1 MSEKSYRIL
10 PIMPTARADAAV
22 DTVCTWPQCSAT
34 TRARPSSEGT
44 EMINVKTIDDL
55 AQRLSAMVPPGVSAA
70 REELTDNFRAALRSG
85 LSRLDLVS
93 RDEFDI
99 QRAVL
104 LRTREKIDLLE
115 RMVAD
120 LERRLDEMNAKT
132 GDQGKG

>member
-1 MSEKSYRIL
+1 
-10 PIMPTARADAAV
+10 
-22 DTVCTWPQCSAT
+22 
-34 TRARPSSEGT
+34 
-44 EMINVKTIDDL
+44 MINVKTIDDL

-70 REELTDNFRAALRSG
+70 REELTSNFKAALQSG

-93 RDEFDI
+93 REEFDI

-120 LERRLDEMNAKT
+120 LEHRLDELNTNDGAKR
-132 GDQGKG
+132 

>member
-1 MSEKSYRIL
+1 
-10 PIMPTARADAAV
+10 
-22 DTVCTWPQCSAT
+22 
-34 TRARPSSEGT
+34 
-44 EMINVKTIDDL
+44 MINVKTIDDL

-70 REELTDNFRAALRSG
+70 REELTSNFKAALQSG

-93 RDEFDI
+93 REEFDI

-120 LERRLDEMNAKT
+120 LEHRLDELNANDGAKR
-132 GDQGKG
+132 

>member
-1 MSEKSYRIL
+1 
-10 PIMPTARADAAV
+10 
-22 DTVCTWPQCSAT
+22 
-34 TRARPSSEGT
+34 
-44 EMINVKTIDDL
+44 MINVKTIDDL

-70 REELTDNFRAALRSG
+70 RDELTSNFKAALQSG

-93 RDEFDI
+93 REEFDI

-120 LERRLDEMNAKT
+120 LEHRLDELSASDGAKR
-132 GDQGKG
+132 

>member
-1 MSEKSYRIL
+1 
-10 PIMPTARADAAV
+10 
-22 DTVCTWPQCSAT
+22 
-34 TRARPSSEGT
+34 
-44 EMINVKTIDDL
+44 MINVKTIDDL
-55 AQRLSAMVPPGVSAA
+55 AQRLSAMVPPGASAA
-70 REELTDNFRAALRSG
+70 REELADNFRAALRSG

-120 LERRLDEMNAKT
+120 LEQRLDELNTDSSAKR
-132 GDQGKG
+132 

>member
-1 MSEKSYRIL
+1 
-10 PIMPTARADAAV
+10 
-22 DTVCTWPQCSAT
+22 
-34 TRARPSSEGT
+34 
-44 EMINVKTIDDL
+44 MINVKTIDDL

-70 REELTDNFRAALRSG
+70 REDLTSNFKAALQSG

-93 RDEFDI
+93 REEFDI

-120 LERRLDEMNAKT
+120 LEHRLDELNANDGAKR
-132 GDQGKG
+132 

>member
-1 MSEKSYRIL
+1 
-10 PIMPTARADAAV
+10 
-22 DTVCTWPQCSAT
+22 
-34 TRARPSSEGT
+34 
-44 EMINVKTIDDL
+44 MINVKTIDDL

-70 REELTDNFRAALRSG
+70 REDLTSNFKAALQSG

-93 RDEFDI
+93 REEFDI

-120 LERRLDEMNAKT
+120 LEHRLDELNTNDGAKR
-132 GDQGKG
+132 